1 MWTKGRKNGS
11 VTFLI
16 SYSYMVARFFF
27 NSQIVKRLLYLAL
40 SVEMDLGKSVKL
52 LAVRILWS
60 FLFVCMFLLLLLGFC
75 CF

>member
-1 MWTKGRKNGS
+1 
-11 VTFLI
+11 
-16 SYSYMVARFFF
+16 MVARFFL